1 MNSRPRIGFAGL
13 SHLGLCSAAAA
24 AAHGFET
31 VGFQPD
37 ATLVRRIDRGD
48 LPIVEPDLDRLF
60 TEHRALLTFSAE
72 PQALTACDIVY
83 LSFDVPT
90 DGSGDSDLA
99 PIRALIDE
107 ITPFLAPTALLVIL
121 CQVPPG
127 FTASLAFDPVRLFY
141 QVETL
146 IFGRGIDRA
155 LNPERIIVGARRPDD
170 PLPAV
175 LATFLGAFGCPV
187 LPMRLESAE
196 LCKISINLCLVAS
209 VSVANTLA
217 DLSERLGADWAEIV
231 PALRLD
237 KRIGPFAYL
246 KPGLGIAGGNLERDL
261 VSVCRMADRLGGEA
275 GVVRSFIADS
285 RYRRDWLLRTVH
297 AALPDTSASRLAIL
311 GLAYKEDTAS
321 TKNSPALALIAALG
335 AGAIAAYDPAVQLP
349 PGQAAG
355 FRQVASVAEA
365 CRGVDALIVAT
376 PWSEFRELNPTT
388 LLGLMRG
395 RIVID
400 PYAFLDGAAFEA
412 AGFAYR
418 TIGRPARLAPSLPV
432 DAE

>member
-1 MNSRPRIGFAGL
+1 MSFRPCIGFAGL
-13 SHLGLCSAAAA
+13 SHLGLCSAVAAA
-24 AAHGFET
+24 ARGFET
-31 VGFQPD
+31 VGFQSD
-37 ATLVRRIDRGD
+37 ATLVRRIDQGH

-60 TEHRALLTFSAE
+60 AEHRARLTFSAE

-90 DGSGDSDLA
+90 DDKGDSDLA

-155 LNPERIIVGARRPDD
+155 LNPERFILGTRRPGD
-170 PLPAV
+170 PLPTAF
-175 LATFLGAFGCPV
+175 ATFLGAFDCPV

-275 GVVRSFIADS
+275 GVVRAFVADS
-285 RYRRDWLLRTVH
+285 RYRRDWLLRAVH
-297 AALPDTSASRLAIL
+297 TALPDASVSRLAIL

-335 AGAIAAYDPAVQLP
+335 AGPVAAYDPVVQLP
-349 PGQAAG
+349 PGQGAG
-355 FRQVASVAEA
+355 FRQVTSVADA
-365 CRGVDALIVAT
+365 CRGADALVVAT
-376 PWSEFRELNPTT
+376 PWSEFSRLDPTA

-395 RIVID
+395 RTVID
-400 PYAFLDGAAFEA
+400 PYAILDGAAFDA
-412 AGFAYR
+412 AGFTYR
-418 TIGRPARLAPSLPV
+418 TIGRPARAALPSSL
-432 DAE
+432 DLE

>member
-1 MNSRPRIGFAGL
+1 MSPLPRIGFAGL
-13 SHLGLCSAAAA
+13 SHLGLCSAVASAAR
-24 AAHGFET
+24 GFDT
-31 VGFQPD
+31 IGFQAD
-37 ATLVRRIDRGD
+37 DRLVARIGNGD
-48 LPIVEPDLDRLF
+48 LPIVEPDLDRLLAEHAARLRF
-60 TEHRALLTFSAE
+60 TAD
-72 PQALTACDIVY
+72 PGALTACDIVY

-90 DGSGDSDLA
+90 DDKGDSDLV

-107 ITPFLAPTALLVIL
+107 VTPFLAPTALLVIL

-127 FTASLAFDPVRLFY
+127 FTASLTFDPHRLFY

-146 IFGRGIDRA
+146 IFGQGVARA
-155 LNPERIIVGARRPDD
+155 LNPERFIVGTRTPHA
-170 PLPAV
+170 PLPDA
-175 LATFLGAFGCPV
+175 LAQFLGAFDCPI

-237 KRIGPFAYL
+237 RRIGPFSYL

-285 RYRRDWLLRTVH
+285 RYRRDWLLRAVH
-297 AALPDTSASRLAIL
+297 AALPETPESRLAIL

-321 TKNSPALALIAALG
+321 TKNSPSLALIAGLG
-335 AGAIAAYDPAVQLP
+335 DRPMTAYDPVVRLP
-349 PGQAAG
+349 PGRG
-355 FRQVASVAEA
+355 PSFRQVASAGEA
-365 CRGVDALIVAT
+365 YHDADALVVAT
-376 PWSEFRELNPTT
+376 PWPEFRALDPAV
-388 LLGLMRG
+388 LAASMRG
-395 RIVID
+395 KIVID
-400 PYAFLDGAAFEA
+400 PYAILDGAAFEA
-412 AGFAYR
+412 AGFTYR
-418 TIGRPARLAPSLPV
+418 TMGRPAVPSLSRDP
-432 DAE
+432 E